1 MLMSNS
7 VRKAKK
13 QAISSHF
20 TNPHQTPIPPLP
32 IALEMNTQMVTAEAE
47 NHFSS

>member
-13 QAISSHF
+13 QAISSPLNKTH
-20 TNPHQTPIPPLP
+20 PPPIPPLP
-32 IALEMNTQMVTAEAE
+32 IALEMNTQMVTAEA
-47 NHFSS
+47 